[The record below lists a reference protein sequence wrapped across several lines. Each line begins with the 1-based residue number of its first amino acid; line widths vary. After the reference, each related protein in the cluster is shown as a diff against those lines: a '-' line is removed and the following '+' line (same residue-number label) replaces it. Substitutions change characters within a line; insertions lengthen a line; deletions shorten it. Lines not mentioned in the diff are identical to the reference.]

1 MNGRRILADFIV
13 AARGYLRSPIGLF
26 FSLVFPAIL
35 ILIFGFIF
43 NGTVTVTL
51 YAQNLDNNSAASQAF
66 LEAIN
71 KTGAVQVSIAP
82 IGPTASLSDWL
93 ANNSHT
99 VGLVIPLGFQ
109 DSYLHH
115 SPVSLTVLVDPQDP
129 TSSGI
134 VEGTVQGVANGF
146 NLVAANG
153 SVIVG
158 VTAQNVGSQV
168 YSYIDYLIP
177 GLIGFSILT
186 NPMFALVDITSSYR
200 KDHIFR
206 QLSLTPLTRGEW
218 LAAKFLWYSVLT
230 FLSAAIIIGLG
241 IGVFHAHVTLTL
253 GLIPFLIVGA
263 LLFVSLGMLAG
274 SVAKTPESAAVI
286 GNVIT
291 FPMMFLSGTFFPVSG
306 FGAVLAAIAHLLP
319 LFYVIDGMNQVM
331 LFGNLPHA
339 VVDLLIVGGIAIV
352 VFIAAVRLFKWRD
365 G

>member
-26 FSLVFPAIL
+26 FSLVFPVIL
-35 ILIFGFIF
+35 ILLFGFIF
-43 NGTVTVTL
+43 NGTPTITL
-51 YAQNLDNNSAASQAF
+51 YTQNLDNNSPASVAF
-66 LEAIN
+66 LSALTG
-71 KTGAVQVSIAP
+71 TGAVQLSMVP
-82 IGPTASLSDWL
+82 ASDGNLSTWL
-93 ANNSHT
+93 ANNSYT
-99 VGLVIPLGFQ
+99 VGLVIPLGFNAA
-109 DSYLHH
+109 YAHH
-115 SPVSLTVLVDPQDP
+115 RPVALTVFVDPQDAS
-129 TSSGI
+129 SSGI

-153 SVIVG
+153 TVIVG
-158 VTAQNVGSQV
+158 VATQNVGSQV
-168 YSYIDYLIP
+168 YAYIDYLIP

-186 NPMFALVDITSSYR
+186 SPMFALVDITSNYR

-218 LAAKFLWYSVLT
+218 LAAKFLWYTVLT
-230 FLSAAIIIGLG
+230 FISAAIIIGFG

-253 GLIPFLIVGA
+253 GLIPFLIVGP
-263 LLFVSLGMLAG
+263 LFFVSLGMLAG
-274 SVAKTPESAAVI
+274 SVAKTPETAAVI

-306 FGAVLAAIAHLLP
+306 FGPVLAVIAHVLP

-331 LFGNLPHA
+331 LFGNIPHA
-339 VVDLLIVGGIAIV
+339 LVDLLIVGGLAIV